1 MNIGFRIFTDFTRP
15 DPKMVDQFKQ
25 FSTANIA
32 DNMNRCFCLDS
43 SIKKINSK
51 PLKMVGTAFTIKTK
65 VGDNLMVHKS
75 LDLAK
80 PGDIVVID
88 AEGDTQH
95 AILGEIMVREAM
107 ACKLAGFLIDGAIR
121 DSAELRELDFPVFA
135 RGATP
140 RGPFK
145 DGPGEINVPIS
156 CGGVVINPGDIIVG
170 DDDGVVIV
178 TPQYAQEISEKTQ
191 LKLDKEQKTIEGI
204 IQKGSA
210 RDKSWADKVL
220 AERGCEIMRG
230 RDSVV

>member
-1 MNIGFRIFTDFTRP
+1 MNIGFRIFTKFDRPSLEIVKNFEKFT
-15 DPKMVDQFKQ
+15 
-25 FSTANIA
+25 TANIA

-43 SIKKINSK
+43 SIKKINNK

-65 VGDNLMVHKS
+65 VVDNLMVHKS

-80 PGDIVVID
+80 PGDVVVID

-121 DSAELRELDFPVFA
+121 DSAEIRELDFPVFA

-145 DGPGEINVPIS
+145 EGPGEINVPYPV
-156 CGGVVINPGDIIVG
+156 GV
-170 DDDGVVIV
+170 
-178 TPQYAQEISEKTQ
+178 
-191 LKLDKEQKTIEGI
+191 
-204 IQKGSA
+204 
-210 RDKSWADKVL
+210 
-220 AERGCEIMRG
+220 
-230 RDSVV
+230 

>member
-1 MNIGFRIFTDFTRP
+1 MNIGFRIFTDFIRP
-15 DPKMVDQFKQ
+15 NPKTVYQFKQ
-25 FSTANIA
+25 FCTANIA

-65 VGDNLMVHKS
+65 VVDNLMVHKA

-80 PGDIVVID
+80 PGDILVID

-95 AILGEIMVREAM
+95 AIIGEIMVREAI
-107 ACKLAGFLIDGAIR
+107 ACKLAGFLINGAIR

-135 RGATP
+135 KGVTP

-170 DDDGVVIV
+170 DNDGVVIV
-178 TPQYAQEISEKTQ
+178 PSQYAQEISEKTRI
-191 LKLDKEQKTIEGI
+191 KADKEQKTIEDI

-210 RDKSWADKVL
+210 RDKSWVDKVL
-220 AERGCEIMRG
+220 TERGCEI
-230 RDSVV
+230 VKEKYKK